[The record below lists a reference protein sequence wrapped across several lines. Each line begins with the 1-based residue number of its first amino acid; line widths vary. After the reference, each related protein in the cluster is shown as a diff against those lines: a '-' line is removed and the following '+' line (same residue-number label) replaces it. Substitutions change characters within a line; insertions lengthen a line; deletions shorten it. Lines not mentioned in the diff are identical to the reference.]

1 MLTSVFSPRLYQAP
15 AAMQQQ
21 VNTWIGPLPRKSGRF
36 QISEVFGSKL
46 FFHEL
51 ETLGE
56 SPRHPVIP
64 AEVTGVF
71 LGMFF
76 GVQVTTEPKSF
87 GGKFDKNDFGR
98 PRLKKDSR
106 GLDRRYDGSPKNIQK
121 TIQKP
126 NLRRYDWK
134 TRVED
139 VFFSRI
145 SLGSV
150 FFLLCNWWYTCKHTF
165 WGWCISD
172 AFQWSLEEKQR
183 NTYCFD
189 SAKSTPVGW
198 IFGVEIRGQ
207 NKRQQGWLKKTWVPT
222 YDPLGNMAG
231 QRTVSRCICVLGT
244 GIFQPAIW
252 AD

>member
-1 MLTSVFSPRLYQAP
+1 
-15 AAMQQQ
+15 MQQQ
-21 VNTWIGPLPRKSGRF
+21 VNTWIGPLPRKLGRF
-36 QISEVFGSKL
+36 GSLWIEVVL
-46 FFHEL
+46 NEL

-139 VFFSRI
+139 VFFFSDFI
-145 SLGSV
+145 GEC
-150 FFLLCNWWYTCKHTF
+150 FFPF
-165 WGWCISD
+165 
-172 AFQWSLEEKQR
+172 
-183 NTYCFD
+183 
-189 SAKSTPVGW
+189 V
-198 IFGVEIRGQ
+198 
-207 NKRQQGWLKKTWVPT
+207 
-222 YDPLGNMAG
+222 
-231 QRTVSRCICVLGT
+231 
-244 GIFQPAIW
+244 
-252 AD
+252 